1 VNERWVSW
9 LTIFTVVGVGVIAGI
24 FFVFS
29 AFMMQVLDQRPPREA
44 VSTMQL
50 MNKQMEGN
58 APFLF
63 LFTATS
69 LTAVVLAVYALVSME
84 GSARIWLIVGGAT
97 YAVGG
102 FLITAAY
109 HIPRN
114 KEMDEI
120 DASAADVGTR
130 WSDYLSEWLPAHH
143 LRTVLA
149 IVALFSFAM
158 ALRGD

>member
-1 VNERWVSW
+1 VSERWVSW
-9 LTIFTVVGVGVIAGI
+9 MTIFTIVGVGVIAGI

-29 AFMMQVLDQRPPREA
+29 AFIMQVLDDRPPTEA
-44 VSTMQL
+44 VTTMQA
-50 MNKQMEGN
+50 MNHRMENHGL
-58 APFLF
+58 FLT

-84 GSARIWLIVGGAT
+84 GQARIWLIVGGVT

-114 KEMDEI
+114 EKMNEMD
-120 DASAADVGTR
+120 ANAADVGTR

-143 LRTVLA
+143 IRTVLA